1 MSESEISVNTIFEPF
16 KIKMV
21 ERMPILDT
29 EQRRQVLRE
38 ASFNLFSVPAKHVT
52 FDFLT
57 DSGTSAMSAR
67 QWAAMME
74 GDESYAGSDSYT
86 RFSDTINE
94 ITGMKHIIPTHQGRS
109 AESLLC
115 HALLQPGKRVI
126 GNTQFDTT
134 RANIESSACASVDLP
149 CEESANTQSEFPFKG
164 NVDIPQLQAELE
176 KNGKDI
182 ALFIMTIT
190 NNSIGGQPVSLENI
204 KKTKKILNDYNIP
217 FFIDAARFAENC
229 FFIKTREPGYES
241 KTVLQIAQEIF
252 HLADGVLMSAKKD
265 AFANIGGFLAL
276 QNDKLAES
284 IRQLMVITEGFPTY
298 GGLAGRDLEAI
309 AVGLQEILDENYLTY
324 RQRSVEYFGKGLEQA
339 GLKLIKPFGG
349 HAVYIDAAASVPHIP
364 ISYYPGQALSVAL
377 FEWIGVRS
385 VEVGSVMF
393 GSRDEKTGSENFAA
407 KELVRL
413 ALPRRV
419 YTQSHIDYIIE
430 KVIKVAP
437 LFQQLPG
444 YKMTYQTKFLRH
456 FTAKFAQ
463 VPKADFN
470 KESL

>member
-1 MSESEISVNTIFEPF
+1 MIDSEYSTNTIFEPF
-16 KIKMV
+16 KIKMI
-21 ERMPILDT
+21 ERMPLLDVP
-29 EQRRQVLRE
+29 QRRQVLRE
-38 ASFNLFSVPAKHVT
+38 ASFNLFSIPAKHVT

-67 QWAAMME
+67 QWAAIME

-86 RFSDTINE
+86 RFADTINE
-94 ITGMKHIIPTHQGRS
+94 ITAMKHVIPTHQGRS
-109 AESLLC
+109 AEALLC
-115 HALLQPGKRVI
+115 HALLTPGKKVL

-134 RANIESSACASVDLP
+134 RANIESSGCMSVDIP
-149 CEESANTQSEFPFKG
+149 CAESAKTQDLFPFKG
-164 NVDIPQLQAELE
+164 NVDLKLLQKELE
-176 KNGKDI
+176 LNAKDI

-204 KKTKKILNDYNIP
+204 KLTKKLLKEYKIP

-229 FFIKTREPGYES
+229 FFIKTREHGYEN
-241 KTVLQIAQEIF
+241 KTVFEIAQEIF
-252 HLADGVLMSAKKD
+252 NYADGVLMSAKKD
-265 AFANIGGFLAL
+265 AFANIGGFLAV
-276 QNDKLAES
+276 QDDKLAET

-298 GGLAGRDLEAI
+298 GGLAGRDLDAI
-309 AVGLQEILDENYLTY
+309 AIGLREILDEDYLAY

-339 GLKLIKPFGG
+339 GLQLVKPFGG
-349 HAVYIDAAASVPHIP
+349 HAVYIDAAASLPQIP
-364 ISYYPGQALSVAL
+364 IKYYPGQSLSVAL
-377 FEWIGVRS
+377 YEWIGVRS

-393 GSRDEKTGSENFAA
+393 GSVDEKTGSEKYAP

-430 KVIKVAP
+430 KAIKISP
-437 LFQQLPG
+437 LFKELPG
-444 YKMTYQTKFLRH
+444 YKLTYQTKFLRH

-463 VPKADFN
+463 VPVTDFN
-470 KESL
+470 NSL